1 MKIFD
6 LHCDALTVAENP
18 LETAAA
24 LSKEAFINFAIYRG
38 NLNFFKAKKLAAG
51 FNVLN
56 LKNACL
62 SFEDAGYEDLN
73 EEEFFALKPFCASLT
88 YNGEGVFGYG
98 VNDNKPLKKRGL
110 DFIEKL
116 NENSIAVDTAHLS
129 E

>member
-18 LETAAA
+18 LETSAA

-38 NLNFFKAKKLAAG
+38 NLNFFKAKKLAED
-51 FNVLN
+51 FNALN

-73 EEEFFALKPFCASLT
+73 EKEFFALNPFCAWL
-88 YNGEGVFGYG
+88 
-98 VNDNKPLKKRGL
+98 L
-110 DFIEKL
+110 I
-116 NENSIAVDTAHLS
+116 TAKGFS
-129 E
+129 ATA